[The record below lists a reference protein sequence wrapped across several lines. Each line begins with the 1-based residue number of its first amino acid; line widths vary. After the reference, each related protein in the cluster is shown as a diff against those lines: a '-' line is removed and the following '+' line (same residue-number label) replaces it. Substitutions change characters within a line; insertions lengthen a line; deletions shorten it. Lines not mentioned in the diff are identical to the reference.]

1 MGAKADRTKGRLE
14 EGVGGLTDNKRL
26 KDEGR
31 ADSAA
36 GYRERGG
43 GPRYRRGQAGARLDM
58 QRVRV
63 EVVDPGS
70 HFTRVR
76 PRSSRDDPGG
86 CLDHLAFL
94 DASAPGAGLAVEILR
109 DRG

>member
-1 MGAKADRTKGRLE
+1 
-14 EGVGGLTDNKRL
+14 
-26 KDEGR
+26 
-31 ADSAA
+31 
-36 GYRERGG
+36 
-43 GPRYRRGQAGARLDM
+43 M

-63 EVVDPGS
+63 EVVDRAAASRG
-70 HFTRVR
+70 FG

-86 CLDHLAFL
+86 CLDDLAFL